1 MVERQ
6 SLVDLTDRE
15 KKDDHNKW
23 KRERRGKLEYDKEIK
38 EIEENDRYNDKEYWV
53 GKPGVKVV
61 EGKGKGKAKS
71 NEEMNSSE
79 HLPDSPGDSNSE
91 DEMSR
96 AMEESRR
103 EYRDN

>member
-38 EIEENDRYNDKEYWV
+38 EIEENDRYNDKEY
-53 GKPGVKVV
+53 
-61 EGKGKGKAKS
+61 
-71 NEEMNSSE
+71 
-79 HLPDSPGDSNSE
+79 
-91 DEMSR
+91 
-96 AMEESRR
+96 
-103 EYRDN
+103 